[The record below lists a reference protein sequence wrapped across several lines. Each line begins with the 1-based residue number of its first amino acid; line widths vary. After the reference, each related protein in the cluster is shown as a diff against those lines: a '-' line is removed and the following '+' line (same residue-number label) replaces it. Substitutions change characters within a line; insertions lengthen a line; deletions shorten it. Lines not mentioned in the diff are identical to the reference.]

1 MTMKT
6 MTFKI
11 EQKTFKVI
19 DGKTTVSAYDK
30 QSRISKLL
38 KLAKENGFE
47 VKYTF

>member
-1 MTMKT
+1 MKT

-19 DGKTTVSAYDK
+19 NGKSSISVYDK

-38 KLAKENGFE
+38 KLPKEHGFE
-47 VKYTF
+47 VQYKY

>member
-1 MTMKT
+1 MKT
-6 MTFKI
+6 LTFKI

-19 DGKTTVSAYDK
+19 NGKAAISAYDK

-47 VKYTF
+47 VEYTF

>member
-1 MTMKT
+1 MKT

-19 DGKTTVSAYDK
+19 DGKAVISAYDK

-38 KLAKENGFE
+38 KLAEQNGFKVE
-47 VKYTF
+47 YTF